1 MKKLVT
7 ALLLVALLLS
17 LSTGVL
23 AESAGDVG
31 TTAAPAAEPASY
43 NAHDVE
49 KLGAFFSLT
58 NASGRSNGQI
68 LFGDGFSATDPTTWS
83 NITWNEDGTL
93 ATVKLSKNTK
103 GQAPFGVLD
112 LNGCTTLT
120 KLNCDYATYLEG
132 LSVKGCTGLT
142 SVNAKY
148 NTKLGN
154 VDFGDCANLE
164 ELYVDNCGM
173 TALDVSKNLKLKK
186 LTCTNN
192 KLTSLDITAN
202 VALDNFSCAS
212 NQLTTLD
219 VSKNVNLTYLGCSR
233 NELTGTLDIS
243 GMTKLAT
250 LDCSNNKLSVL
261 KTGSHPALT
270 GVYCMVNQLTS
281 LDLSGIPQLTE
292 LNCYSNRLTTLDLS
306 GKTKLVQ
313 LLCYDNQLTTLNLT
327 DNTLFKANLVEAT
340 EGGYIGYN
348 AYPQSAGTR
357 VYQIDRVTAAAKEG
371 YKFMGWFNEDGTRLS
386 TSADF
391 NITSQKINHFIA
403 RFKDQNAPNEYLLS
417 IKYLYEDKTVAAD
430 PYARIYE
437 EGAAYSVT
445 SPTIDGYQPD
455 QAVVSGTMG
464 SKNVTVTVTYKKV
477 EPCTEHTWD
486 DGVVQTPATCTEDGV
501 MLYTCT
507 KCSATKT
514 EPIKAT
520 GHEFGEWKT
529 SKEAT
534 CTEDGE
540 ESRSCT
546 KCGATETRTVKATG
560 HEFGEWKTSKE
571 ATCTE
576 DGEETRSCTKC
587 GATETRTI
595 KATGHKPVLKGA
607 KDATCTEKGYT
618 GDEVCAV
625 CGETLKKGEEIPAI
639 GHDFKDNVCTK
650 CGQKITNAK
659 TGDSSPV
666 AVWTVAMLVSVMG
679 AAALVLRKKHLA

>member
-1 MKKLVT
+1 M
-7 ALLLVALLLS
+7 
-17 LSTGVL
+17 
-23 AESAGDVG
+23 
-31 TTAAPAAEPASY
+31 
-43 NAHDVE
+43 
-49 KLGAFFSLT
+49 
-58 NASGRSNGQI
+58 
-68 LFGDGFSATDPTTWS
+68 
-83 NITWNEDGTL
+83 
-93 ATVKLSKNTK
+93 
-103 GQAPFGVLD
+103 
-112 LNGCTTLT
+112 
-120 KLNCDYATYLEG
+120 
-132 LSVKGCTGLT
+132 
-142 SVNAKY
+142 
-148 NTKLGN
+148 
-154 VDFGDCANLE
+154 
-164 ELYVDNCGM
+164 
-173 TALDVSKNLKLKK
+173 
-186 LTCTNN
+186 
-192 KLTSLDITAN
+192 
-202 VALDNFSCAS
+202 
-212 NQLTTLD
+212 
-219 VSKNVNLTYLGCSR
+219 NLTYLGCSR

-281 LDLSGIPQLTE
+281 LDVSGIPQLTE

-306 GKTKLVQ
+306 GKAKLVQ

-327 DNTLFKANLVEAT
+327 DNTLLKANLVEAT

-348 AYPQSAGTR
+348 AYPQSAGGTR

-486 DGVVQTPATCTEDGV
+486 DVVVQTPATCTEDGV

-520 GHEFGEWKT
+520 GHEFGEW
-529 SKEAT
+529 
-534 CTEDGE
+534 
-540 ESRSCT
+540 
-546 KCGATETRTVKATG
+546 TV
-560 HEFGEWKTSKE
+560 SKE

-587 GATETRTI
+587 GTTETRTI

-659 TGDSSPV
+659 TGDSSSV

>member
-142 SVNAKY
+142 SVNAKW
-148 NTKLGN
+148 NPKLGN
-154 VDFGDCANLE
+154 VDFSDCANLE

-192 KLTSLDITAN
+192 NLMSLDITAN
-202 VALDNFSCAS
+202 VALDDFSCAS
-212 NQLTTLD
+212 NKLTTLD

-250 LDCSNNKLSVL
+250 MDCSNNKLSVL

-306 GKTKLVQ
+306 GKSKMVQ

-348 AYPQSAGTR
+348 AYPQPAGTK

-430 PYARIYE
+430 PYAMIYE

-486 DGVVQTPATCTEDGV
+486 GGVVQTPATCTEDGV

-540 ESRSCT
+540 ETRSCT
-546 KCGATETRTVKATG
+546 KCGTTETRTVKATG

-571 ATCTE
+571 VTCTE

-595 KATGHKPVLKGA
+595 KATGHKPVLKDA

-625 CGETLKKGEEIPAI
+625 CGETLKKGEEILAT

-666 AVWTVAMLVSVMG
+666 AVWTAAMLVSVMG